1 MCTGKVNVVVNC
13 SGCASG
19 TDVTPMVR
27 VCKIVR
33 FEGLVVK
40 CLPSVRLAYEP
51 KVELETGINKNDVW
65 NRTNASI
72 LEVCVVKVHVSC
84 VFSTL
89 NAKVGTI
96 GTLVNRVVNSPCV
109 LVAAVRNKFCCGC
122 RNWLF
127 CPRLESCWSWLLC
140 KELAEGISSDILGS
154 GGFHPGFERH
164 FYSEVVVMTELDVER
179 RKHETGTKRRNFPKS
194 ETARS

>member
-1 MCTGKVNVVVNC
+1 MCIGKVKVVVNC

-19 TDVTPMVR
+19 TNVTPMVC
-27 VCKIVR
+27 VCKIIR

-96 GTLVNRVVNSPCV
+96 GTFLVNRVVSVVFV
-109 LVAAVRNKFCCGC
+109 LVAAVRNHFRCTC
-122 RNWLF
+122 RNCLWYSY
-127 CPRLESCWSWLLC
+127 LEYVWS
-140 KELAEGISSDILGS
+140 
-154 GGFHPGFERH
+154 
-164 FYSEVVVMTELDVER
+164 
-179 RKHETGTKRRNFPKS
+179 
-194 ETARS
+194 